1 VDEAQDLDA
10 GAIRLLV
17 QVCAAP
23 NRLFLTAD
31 ESQSIYAAGFGWSDV
46 HGQLRF
52 VGRTGIL
59 RANHR
64 STRQVAE
71 AARAYLAAGI
81 PEDLQPD
88 TLTHAH
94 AGPFPA
100 CRTVPDED
108 AEADL
113 VARFLRGATRELR
126 LTIGSGAVLVPDQ
139 WAGKRLADALEERGV
154 PARYRDSRHF
164 ELDDNAVTILP
175 LRAAKGLEFPV
186 VIVAG
191 FLGSRYPQLPDS
203 DEPDA
208 VTEALVRERRTLYVA
223 MTRAMRA
230 LLILTPPGARSE
242 LFDGFDSSLW
252 NMGTE

>member
-1 VDEAQDLDA
+1 
-10 GAIRLLV
+10 
-17 QVCAAP
+17 
-23 NRLFLTAD
+23 
-31 ESQSIYAAGFGWSDV
+31 
-46 HGQLRF
+46 
-52 VGRTGIL
+52 
-59 RANHR
+59 
-64 STRQVAE
+64 
-71 AARAYLAAGI
+71 
-81 PEDLQPD
+81 
-88 TLTHAH
+88 
-94 AGPFPA
+94 
-100 CRTVPDED
+100 VPDED

-230 LLILTPPGARSE
+230 LLILTPAGARSE
-242 LFDGFDSSLW
+242 LFAGFDSSFW
-252 NMGTE
+252 NTGTE